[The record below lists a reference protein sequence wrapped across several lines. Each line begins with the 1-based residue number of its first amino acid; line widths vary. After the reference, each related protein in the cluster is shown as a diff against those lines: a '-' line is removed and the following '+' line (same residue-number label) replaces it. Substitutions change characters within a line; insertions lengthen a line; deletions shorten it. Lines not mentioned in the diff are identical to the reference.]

1 MTVRVRPPQVAGL
14 FYPSDPVALRETIE
28 RLLEAAPRRGLPGR
42 PKTLI
47 VPHAGYEYSGPV
59 AAAGYRLLSQLD
71 ISTPPTVLLLGPA
84 HYVAFSG
91 AAAHPADFWETPLG
105 RVPVTNPGVRISPSG
120 PIVMLPEAHEGEH
133 SLEVQLPFLQVVWKD
148 VRIWPLAVGHVSAA
162 SLADALRDSIDRVDL
177 VIVSSDLSH
186 YHSYERASEI
196 DAIAHEVITALD
208 IQRAERG
215 LEACGKTAIA
225 ALLRIARA
233 RDWQAHLLD
242 YRNSGDTAGDR
253 ESVVGYGC
261 YAFTA

>member
-14 FYPSDPVALRETIE
+14 FYPGDPVELRQTIE
-28 RLLEAAPRRGLPGR
+28 HLLEAAPRRGLPGQL
-42 PKTLI
+42 KALI

-59 AAAGYRLLSQLD
+59 AAVGYRLLSELD
-71 ISTPPTVLLLGPA
+71 VSTPPTVLLLGPA

-105 RVPVTNPGVRISPSG
+105 RVPVTNPGVPVSPSG
-120 PIVMLPEAHEGEH
+120 PIVMLPEAHELEH

-148 VRIWPLAVGHVSAA
+148 VRIWPLAVGHLPPA
-162 SLADALRDSIDRVDL
+162 SLADAVKNAVDRVDL

-186 YHSYERASEI
+186 YHPYERASQI
-196 DAIAHEVITALD
+196 DALAHEVITALD

-215 LEACGKTAIA
+215 LEACGKTAVA
-225 ALLRIARA
+225 TLLRIARG
-233 RDWQAHLLD
+233 RGWQAHLLD
-242 YRNSGDTAGDR
+242 YKNSGDTAGDR